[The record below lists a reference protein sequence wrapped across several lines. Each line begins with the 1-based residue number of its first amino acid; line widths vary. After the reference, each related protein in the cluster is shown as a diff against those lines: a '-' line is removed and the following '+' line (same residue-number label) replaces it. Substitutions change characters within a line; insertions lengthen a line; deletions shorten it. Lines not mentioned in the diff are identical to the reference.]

1 MSAGRTLS
9 LRHLFALSTA
19 QVMVILT
26 WGPSIAGGPI
36 SNESDVLGIKLSMSR
51 DQVKKLISDNYP
63 GAPIVE
69 LPVELGTPEFK
80 KSTVAGFVADITSKQ
95 DQAVNQRTNDQGRKD
110 FEVGKA
116 LGFGDSPLNRAVASA
131 GDLGHERVV
140 VLYNPNDNATDIF
153 AVARHKEF
161 TKESMPLTQVLVES
175 LIEKYGQP
183 SGRPLGSNIPS
194 FTWMAP
200 GVFESTQ
207 KPYRIKCFD
216 GYSGGSSL
224 FYENPEITTTN
235 NVGIGFSFA
244 VNKVDAG
251 ARDPFSNIAK
261 CGTVL
266 NISLTVSDDKTHVT
280 QMETGF
286 VDLTRGHTEL
296 KEFATDFFR
305 HVDAAKQAKI
315 SRDSQNKPKL

>member
-1 MSAGRTLS
+1 
-9 LRHLFALSTA
+9 
-19 QVMVILT
+19 
-26 WGPSIAGGPI
+26 
-36 SNESDVLGIKLSMSR
+36 MSR
-51 DQVKKLISDNYP
+51 DQVKKLIADTYP
-63 GAPIVE
+63 GSPIVE
-69 LPVELGTPEFK
+69 LPVELGTPEFN
-80 KSTVAGFVADITSKQ
+80 KSTVAGFAADITGKE
-95 DQAVNQRTNDQGRKD
+95 DQAANQRTNEQGRKD
-110 FEVGKA
+110 FEAKKA
-116 LGFGDSPLNRAVASA
+116 AGFGDSPLNRTFASA
-131 GDLGHERVV
+131 GDFGNERVV

-161 TKESMPLTQVLVES
+161 TKNSMPVTQVLVNS

-183 SGRPLGSNIPS
+183 SGRPPRSNGLS

-200 GVFESTQ
+200 GLFESTQ

-216 GYSGGSSL
+216 DYSGGSSL

-235 NVGIGFSFA
+235 NVGIGFTFA

-251 ARDPFSNIAK
+251 IRDPFSNTTK

-280 QMETGF
+280 RMEAGL
-286 VDLTRGHTEL
+286 VDLARGHTEL

-315 SRDSQNKPKL
+315 SKDSQNKPKL